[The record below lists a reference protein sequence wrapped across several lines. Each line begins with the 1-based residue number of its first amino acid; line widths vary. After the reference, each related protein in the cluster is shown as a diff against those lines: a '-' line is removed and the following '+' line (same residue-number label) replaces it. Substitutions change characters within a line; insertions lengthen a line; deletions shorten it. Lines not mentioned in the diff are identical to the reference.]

1 LECLALNR
9 LAALT
14 VYDLRNLSA
23 AEALLQEAL
32 KVAEKSGDRASL
44 ADTELNLA
52 QLGIYRTDVAWMQ
65 THGERALSLARQLDS
80 QELLAR
86 ALSQLAFAETVWGQL
101 ATAILHADEARGLYA
116 ALGNRAMEADSLCL
130 FSDACVRFGELER
143 GLAAARAAEAISNEI
158 ENAWGQ
164 INSAIRLG
172 LGLLEG
178 GAYDEAL
185 KTARAGA
192 DAARRNNIP
201 QLLAL
206 NLVVVGGV
214 YRALS
219 AVDEARAAHEEILQL
234 ATAMHY
240 AYFEEMAASELCA
253 DCAAVGDW
261 EGAAAHAR
269 RALTLRDPNVIAFP
283 AFSRWAE
290 TEALCRS
297 GEVESAAKDVQRFG
311 ELSEGNRRYRV
322 VYLCAIAVLAQ
333 SHGEGEK
340 AKAYLQ
346 EAASLAEAIGLP
358 GELRRLYAMLGET
371 DHAAEIARSLAG
383 KIKDEKLR
391 AAFLAAETATV

>member
-1 LECLALNR
+1 
-9 LAALT
+9 
-14 VYDLRNLSA
+14 
-23 AEALLQEAL
+23 
-32 KVAEKSGDRASL
+32 VAVRRA
-44 ADTELNLA
+44 
-52 QLGIYRTDVAWMQ
+52 
-65 THGERALSLARQLDS
+65 
-80 QELLAR
+80 
-86 ALSQLAFAETVWGQL
+86 
-101 ATAILHADEARGLYA
+101 
-116 ALGNRAMEADSLCL
+116 
-130 FSDACVRFGELER
+130 
-143 GLAAARAAEAISNEI
+143 
-158 ENAWGQ
+158 
-164 INSAIRLG
+164 
-172 LGLLEG
+172 
-178 GAYDEAL
+178 
-185 KTARAGA
+185 
-192 DAARRNNIP
+192 NIP

-206 NLVVVGGV
+206 NLAVSGGV

-219 AVDEARAAHEEILQL
+219 AVDEARAAHEEILLL

-297 GEVESAAKDVQRFG
+297 GDAELAAKDAQRFG

-322 VYLCAIAVLAQ
+322 VYLCVIAVLAQ

-391 AAFLAAETATV
+391 AAFLAAETATVCLVGVGSGRSQAITITSAQASTSALIWESRLQPAGSVSPDPAQASTPES